1 MTRIVLASQS
11 PRCIALLRQIG
22 LVPEVIPSKI
32 EETMDIALSPSENAM
47 RLAEAKAIEV
57 GGRLGEGIIIGA
69 DTIVL
74 LNGEYLGKPVDRSDA
89 IRMLELLSGRTHIVI
104 TGFSIVAMPGG
115 RRVSDFEET
124 QVTFR
129 PIPRSEIEAYVAS
142 GSPMDKAGSY
152 GIQDDYGAVF
162 VSRVEGCYYNVVG
175 LPLSKLYVKLQ
186 EFQTHMNG

>member
-11 PRCIALLRQIG
+11 PRRIALLRQIG

-129 PIPRSEIEAYVAS
+129 PIPRSEIEAYVAG

>member
-11 PRCIALLRQIG
+11 PRRIALLRQIG